1 MMEFSHGENPLDNE
15 VRELADEVRE
25 HYPRHPEQ
33 AFAHF
38 RNKYPD
44 IVSAT
49 MVSIIWSYMEYEQ
62 MLRTGLKNTREFTQ
76 RDLSLFSSPHYM
88 N

>member
-1 MMEFSHGENPLDNE
+1 MMDFSMGDSPLDNE
-15 VRELADEVRE
+15 VRELADQVRE

-38 RNKYPD
+38 RISYPD

-49 MVSIIWSYMEYEQ
+49 MVSIIWSFMEYEE
-62 MLRTGLKNTREFTQ
+62 MLRTGLKNTRVFGKS
-76 RDLSLFSSPHYM
+76 DLSLFSSPHYL